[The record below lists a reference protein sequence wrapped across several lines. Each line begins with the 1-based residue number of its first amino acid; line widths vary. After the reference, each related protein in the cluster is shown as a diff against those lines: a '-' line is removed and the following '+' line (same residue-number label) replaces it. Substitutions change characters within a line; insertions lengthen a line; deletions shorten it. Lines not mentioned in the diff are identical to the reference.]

1 MNIREK
7 KGDPRGVLGSAHGTL
22 WINACRRGRL
32 LCLILAM
39 MAFLIVVPICTAAP
53 LSFATLELNESYS
66 SRNMTVSTIET
77 IDLMDLSLTRV
88 TLHSTA
94 GDGTDM
100 KNLTLP
106 SFRNIRRVFTNDT
119 ATWSGNILTV
129 ADTDTTVSGSE
140 MDHYTLF
147 IEPYLPVFEFQV
159 PDVQGD
165 LVIVKA
171 NSSVRP
177 LSITSLFESADLSY
191 FLHSRGILGHQNVP
205 NKTYILGWNIPQDFD
220 KDDFGFTLLHN
231 EVSLSPSFIL
241 SSIFAQMVSD
251 PVNGLPPTTGE
262 YHANAF
268 RYDPGDSSLII
279 YAAWPVLILDGD
291 NTLVLTGM
299 SQPYIYNKRSADNLL
314 LTFNNPSPVSN
325 LSYILVKENETYDAQ
340 VNVNM
345 TALEESGGAVSIDLI
360 LSGNPLLSILRDT
373 GLGTEDL
380 KKVVSYS
387 IHAIDNTTPP
397 HSTHFSKINIT
408 PGYGTSG
415 YALYSSQVT
424 IPHADLH
431 DLLSGNFSIYALGA
445 DRNNTVI
452 ALDRDSILIGS
463 SPLADFNASITHG
476 EAPLPVQFTDISS
489 DDAPTEWAWDF
500 GDGTLNGTEKDPEHT
515 YINPGL
521 YTVTLTA
528 TNRFGS
534 GTEQKVQYINVTTPA
549 APVADFSGSPTSGPA
564 PLTVAFTDNSTGN
577 ITSRSWNFGDSGNSS
592 LVDPSHTYTTA
603 GTYTVNLTVTGPG
616 GSDTESKTDYI
627 TVTPPVPPVAAFS
640 GSPTSGYRPLFVQ
653 FTDQSTNNPTS
664 WEWEYRMGSGSWTIF
679 SDDAQNPSH
688 TFTTVGQYSIR
699 LTATNEAGS
708 DTATASNYIT
718 VTEPPIQAGFTAN
731 PTAGFVPL
739 FVQFTD
745 ASTGTITTRSWNFG
759 DGGTSSAVNPSHTYT
774 ETGTYTVSLTVTGPA
789 GTDSE
794 VKPGYIT
801 VYSVPP
807 APVAQFTS
815 NVTTGISP
823 LSVQFTDLSSG
834 SPFEWNWS
842 FGDGTYSLER
852 HPVHVYANPRNY
864 TVSLRVRGLGGF
876 DTETKPWFI
885 HVLPNPP
892 VANFSANVTSGDAPL
907 SVQFTDLSTNNPTA
921 WSWQFGDGAI
931 SSERNPVH
939 VYHYAGNYTVSLTAS
954 SSQGSDT
961 RVRAGYI
968 NVSGMTPPPPGLKAD
983 FVGAPTSGFVPLT
996 VVFAD
1001 TSTGDPV
1008 SWNWSFGDGST
1019 SSAQNPTHIYN
1030 TLGGFTV
1037 SLTVSNGTAE
1047 DTMTKS
1053 TYIIVSK
1060 RGGSGGGGGGGGGGG
1075 TFIITPT
1082 PTANVT
1088 VTTTTA
1094 IPAGG
1099 GTLPLGPDNRTTQP
1113 VTIGSYDGVATI
1125 SIGAGVLVTCD
1136 NGTIVRDIGISPVEE
1151 GSLPDLPGE
1160 PVYMGYAY
1168 HITPDCAQF
1177 VPAVTMTFMFT
1188 PEQWSA
1194 LSSRD
1199 LVLMWYDP
1207 VKGGWTALPTSIDQ
1221 AGRSVITGIS
1231 DGGIYGLFARSPV
1244 TTPVQTEVPVT
1255 TPQQEMPGLPWTWI
1269 LAGGVAV
1276 VAVGGAA
1283 YYLLKKRSTEGEPP
1297 GGDELS

>member
-129 ADTDTTVSGSE
+129 ADTDSTVSGSE

-299 SQPYIYNKRSADNLL
+299 SHPYIYNKRSGDDLH
-314 LTFNNPSPVSN
+314 LTFNNPSPVEN
-325 LSYILVKENETYDAQ
+325 LSYVLVKENETYDAQ

-345 TALEESGGAVSIDLI
+345 TALEEAGGAVSIDLI

-373 GLGTEDL
+373 GFGTEDL

-463 SPLADFNASITHG
+463 SPLADFNASVTHG
-476 EAPLPVQFTDISS
+476 EAPLSVQFTDLSS
-489 DDAPTEWAWDF
+489 DDAPTGRAWDF

-528 TNRFGS
+528 TNLFGS

-616 GSDTESKTDYI
+616 GSDTVSKT
-627 TVTPPVPPVAAFS
+627 
-640 GSPTSGYRPLFVQ
+640 
-653 FTDQSTNNPTS
+653 
-664 WEWEYRMGSGSWTIF
+664 
-679 SDDAQNPSH
+679 
-688 TFTTVGQYSIR
+688 
-699 LTATNEAGS
+699 
-708 DTATASNYIT
+708 NYIT

-745 ASTGTITTRSWNFG
+745 TSTGTITSRSWNFG

-774 ETGTYTVSLTVTGPA
+774 ETGTYTVTLTVTGPA

-892 VANFSANVTSGDAPL
+892 VANFTANVTSGDAPL

-1168 HITPDCAQF
+1168 HITPDCARF
-1177 VPAVTMTFMFT
+1177 DPAVIMTFMFT

-1194 LSSRD
+1194 LASRD

-1207 VKGGWTALPTSIDQ
+1207 AKGGWTALPTSIDQ